1 MEKILILSTNEK
13 KKYKTIEI
21 LDSIKNKNN
30 LIERD
35 LNLLKNSL
43 KSNIGIYEIP
53 PSKTLTPNKNL
64 KMLIFYLNLKT
75 NKEHN
80 LKKILNE
87 FYNFF
92 DKKSICLFFV
102 IKDENGSGFISFDTQ
117 VLNNNLIKDIL
128 KKYTFISKKM
138 LPKELKE
145 CLEFRYVNNTSI
157 NEMFEQMCKEVIYFL
172 DEKKQSDENK
182 KIENQFLDWK
192 YFLERERIIK
202 LKKEIE
208 KINKKI
214 KKSFNNQEKI
224 ELNREKEEIKNQLK
238 LINIDINK

>member
-1 MEKILILSTNEK
+1 MEKILILSTNQK
-13 KKYKTIEI
+13 KEYKTKEI
-21 LDSIKNKNN
+21 LDSIKSKNN

-43 KSNIGIYEIP
+43 KSNIRIYEIP

-87 FYNFF
+87 FYNFL

-138 LPKELKE
+138 LPKKLKE
-145 CLEFRYVNNTSI
+145 CLEFRNVNNTST
-157 NEMFEQMCKEVIYFL
+157 NEMFEQMCKEVLYFL
-172 DEKKQSDENK
+172 NENK
-182 KIENQFLDWK
+182 KIENQLVDWD
-192 YFLERERIIK
+192 YFLKRDRIIK
-202 LKKEIE
+202 LEKEI
-208 KINKKI
+208 KKI
-214 KKSFNNQEKI
+214 KNKIKKTFNNQEKI
-224 ELNREKEEIKNQLK
+224 ELNREKEKIENQLK
-238 LINIDINK
+238 LIDNEISKYN